1 MQRSFLINLIFLVFI
16 NLLVKPF
23 YIFGIDRGVQNT
35 VGPEEFG
42 IYIALFNFTFLFQIL
57 NDFGIAQF
65 NNRKIAQEGNLLG
78 LYFPNILVLKTG
90 LSIVFFCIVFAAGFL
105 TGYSLDYGILLIFF
119 IINQILVS
127 LITYLRSNISA
138 LGFYK
143 TDSILSIV
151 DRLLLIFIV
160 GYLLWFYSDRAA
172 FNIEWFILA
181 QTFTLFITF
190 VLALIIS
197 ASKVRN
203 WQFNLD
209 FKLMKEILIECTPF
223 ALAIFLM
230 IIYTYTDVV
239 MIERLLDDGK
249 YQAGAYGAGY
259 RLLEAINMIGYLFSV
274 LLLPMLSKLLV
285 ESVQKASELAYF
297 SFQIIMSI
305 ALPVGICCYVF
316 SEEIM
321 FLLYDEATIYWGEV
335 MGLLILTFIAMSCT
349 YVFVTLLTAHNSL
362 TIMNKVF
369 VFGCFLNVGL
379 NLYLIPIQKAY
390 GAAMATFICQFLMA
404 ISIFIIA
411 HYKLS
416 ISVEWKVVL
425 KILVFSLIC
434 IVIPIVFKAY
444 TQVDWIYAFI
454 GSIALSSLA
463 ALILKLLN
471 FRILL
476 EMAKNRE

>member
-42 IYIALFNFTFLFQIL
+42 IYIALFNFTFLFQIV

-65 NNRKIAQEGNLLG
+65 NNRKIAQEENLIG
-78 LYFPNILVLKTG
+78 LYFPNILALKTG
-90 LSIVFFCIVFAAGFL
+90 LSVLFIAIVFGAGL
-105 TGYSLDYGILLIFF
+105 ITGYSLDYAPLLLLFTL
-119 IINQILVS
+119 NQILVS

-151 DRLLLIFIV
+151 DRLLLIVIV
-160 GYLLWFYSDRAA
+160 GYLLWFYSDKAS

-181 QTFTLFITF
+181 QTFTLTITF
-190 VLALIIS
+190 LLALIIS
-197 ASKVRN
+197 TSKIQQ
-203 WQFNLD
+203 WQFKLD
-209 FKLMKEILIECTPF
+209 FKFMKQILVECTPF

-274 LLLPMLSKLLV
+274 LLLPMLSKLLI
-285 ESVQKASELAYF
+285 EGVQKATDLAYF
-297 SFQIIMSI
+297 SFQLIMAG
-305 ALPVGICCYVF
+305 ALPIGICCFVF

-321 FLLYDEATIYWGEV
+321 FLLYDEATIYWGEI

-349 YVFVTLLTAHNSL
+349 YVFVTLLTANNSL

-369 VFGCFLNVGL
+369 IFGCFLNIGL
-379 NLYLIPIQKAY
+379 NLYLIPTQKAY
-390 GAAMATFICQFLMA
+390 GASMATFFCQFLMA
-404 ISIFIIA
+404 VLVFIIA
-411 HYKLS
+411 HYKLKVD
-416 ISVEWKVVL
+416 IQWKVLL

-434 IVIPIVFKAY
+434 IAIPLGLKSFVPIEWR
-444 TQVDWIYAFI
+444 WIFMISI
-454 GSIALSSLA
+454 GLSLLIAM
-463 ALILKLLN
+463 ILKLLN

-476 EMAKNRE
+476 EMAKNR

>member
-1 MQRSFLINLIFLVFI
+1 M
-16 NLLVKPF
+16 
-23 YIFGIDRGVQNT
+23 

-42 IYIALFNFTFLFQIL
+42 IYIALFNFTFLFQIV

-65 NNRKIAQEGNLLG
+65 NNRKIAQGENLIG

-90 LSIVFFCIVFAAGFL
+90 LSILFVLIVFGAGL
-105 TGYSLDYGILLIFF
+105 ITGYTIDYAAILIFF
-119 IINQILVS
+119 ILNQILVS

-143 TDSILSIV
+143 TDSIISIV
-151 DRLLLIFIV
+151 DRLLLILIV
-160 GYLLWFYSDRAA
+160 GYMLWFYQDRAS
-172 FNIEWFILA
+172 FEIKWFIYA
-181 QTFTLFITF
+181 QSFTLIITF
-190 VLALIIS
+190 LLAFFIA
-197 ASKVRN
+197 ASKIKSWELN
-203 WQFNLD
+203 ID
-209 FKLMKEILIECTPF
+209 PKLMKEILVECTPF

-285 ESVQKASELAYF
+285 ESVQKASSLAYF
-297 SFQIIMSI
+297 SFQLIMAGS
-305 ALPVGICCYVF
+305 LPIGISCFIF

-321 FLLYDEATIYWGEV
+321 FLLYDEATIYWGEI

-349 YVFVTLLTAHNSL
+349 YIFVTLLTAHNSL

-379 NLYLIPIQKAY
+379 NLYLIPTQKAY
-390 GAAMATFICQFLMA
+390 GAAMATFFCQFLMA
-404 ISIFIIA
+404 ILVFLIA
-411 HYKLS
+411 HYKLGMS
-416 ISVEWKVVL
+416 IQWKVIL
-425 KILVFSLIC
+425 KILVFSVIC
-434 IVIPIVFKAY
+434 IAIPLALK
-444 TQVDWIYAFI
+444 TQVTLDWAWAFI
-454 GSIALSSLA
+454 LSIGLSLIV

-476 EMAKNRE
+476 EMTKNRE